1 MPSNVDEALSIA
13 RGHLGDDVTVVVPL
27 KPRQRFAPV
36 FAAVIVVFA
45 VAWFAALAI
54 VDVLGSVAGSILV
67 VAVLVLTFAGVV
79 AYSLRSATARLLC
92 RRDDGQLV
100 LLECGVIRTSEVMTE
115 PVRPPL
121 RAGDLDAGRPVP
133 VEVNGRKWTVVPRFI
148 PQLRMVLGV
157 APTDPT

>member
-1 MPSNVDEALSIA
+1 MSSNVDEALSIA
-13 RGHLGDDVTVVVPL
+13 RGHLGDDVAVVVPL

-45 VAWFAALAI
+45 VAWFAALAV
-54 VDVLGSVAGSILV
+54 VDALGSMAGSILV
-67 VAVLVLTFAGVV
+67 VAVFVLAFAGVV
-79 AYSLRSATARLLC
+79 AYSIRSATARLLC
-92 RRDDGQLV
+92 RRAGGQLV
-100 LLECGVIRTSEVMTE
+100 LLERGVIRTNEIVTE

-121 RAGDLDAGRPVP
+121 RAGDLEAGRPVP

-157 APTDPT
+157 SSVDPA